1 MKDAVKEIFESI
13 KDNTDDIINTFEGA
27 ADKVARKI

>member
-13 KDNTDDIINTFEGA
+13 KDNTDDIINTFEGVI
-27 ADKVARKI
+27 KLKI